1 MNGETTKITL
11 TQGVVGSIITSII
24 VFILSM
30 VWLHQT
36 DITLLKTNQVN
47 VMATILKLDT
57 VPSDI
62 AVMKVK
68 LEALSE
74 LMKQQAEL
82 LRMHSLAA
90 KTKVKE

>member
-11 TQGVVGSIITSII
+11 TQGIAGSIITSIV

-57 VPSDI
+57 VPSEL

-68 LEALSE
+68 LESLSE
-74 LMKQQAEL
+74 MMKSQAEL
-82 LRMHSLAA
+82 LRIHSLAT